1 MDELLSIEQLKD
13 KLAALAVKED
23 FKDVSMIPFED
34 YVSVKTPLNV
44 SKKKIAVIYANGDIV
59 DLSDPANVDG
69 DRFASLIS
77 QVRADSTIKAVVLR
91 VNSPG
96 GSVLAAEKIKGEL
109 DLLKAEKPVVA
120 SYGSYAASGGYWISA
135 NCDRIYSDATTLTGS
150 PTSHPQPGTN
160 ST

>member
-1 MDELLSIEQLKD
+1 MKVLILQASPRANGNTAWMAEEYK
-13 KLAALAVKED
+13 KAAEAAGHEVTLV
-23 FKDVSMIPFED
+23 
-34 YVSVKTPLNV
+34 NV

-135 NCDRIYSDATTLTGS
+135 NCDK
-150 PTSHPQPGTN
+150 
-160 ST
+160 